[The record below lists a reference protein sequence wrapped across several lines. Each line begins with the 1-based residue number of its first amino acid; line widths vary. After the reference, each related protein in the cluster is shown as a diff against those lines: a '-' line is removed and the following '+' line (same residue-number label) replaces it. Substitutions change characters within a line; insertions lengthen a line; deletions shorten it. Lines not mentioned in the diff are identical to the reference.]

1 MPFFQRA
8 ICLVCLTFSL
18 TACSGQPTSSDRQQ
32 PSITT
37 ASGTTVAANP
47 PAVSTTVPTNPPVA
61 STTATTQ
68 AATSVALPSATQAA
82 TAVSTA
88 TNDVGATVTREALPA
103 TTAPAVE
110 TTTMPAAPQTT
121 PTPVRREP
129 PKLALRQ
136 VVDGLSQPTF
146 VTHAGDGTGRLFVV
160 EKAGR
165 IRIVAGGTIQP
176 RPFLDITDRVG
187 SAGSEQGLFSVAFHP
202 QYRTNGLFF
211 VDYTDQNGNTMISRF
226 HVSSDP
232 NRADPSS
239 ETTVLTVDQPEANH
253 NGGQLAFGPDGYLYI
268 GMGDGGGAGDR
279 HGRQGNGQN
288 GATLLGKILR
298 IDVNGKAPYAIPPDN
313 PFAGQAG
320 MRHEVWATGVRNP
333 WRFSFDRATGDLF
346 IADVGQDR
354 VEEVDFQPAH
364 SRGGQNYGWRIME
377 GSECFNPSTGC
388 SKSNLTLPVAEYS
401 HDFGCTII
409 GGYRYRGKQ
418 MPALDGV
425 YLFGDYCSGRI
436 WALTGDAQAGWTKTE
451 VLQTKYSISSF
462 GEDENGDLYLLDLA
476 GGGLYRFEAQ

>member
-1 MPFFQRA
+1 
-8 ICLVCLTFSL
+8 
-18 TACSGQPTSSDRQQ
+18 
-32 PSITT
+32 
-37 ASGTTVAANP
+37 
-47 PAVSTTVPTNPPVA
+47 
-61 STTATTQ
+61 
-68 AATSVALPSATQAA
+68 
-82 TAVSTA
+82 VSTA
-88 TNDVGATVTREALPA
+88 
-103 TTAPAVE
+103 
-110 TTTMPAAPQTT
+110 PAAPPTT

-176 RPFLDITDRVG
+176 QPFLDITDRVG

-202 QYRTNGLFF
+202 QYRANGLFF

-226 HVSSDP
+226 HISSDP

-253 NGGQLAFGPDGYLYI
+253 NGGQLAFGPNGYLYI

-288 GATLLGKILR
+288 GAALLGKILR

-320 MRHEVWATGVRNP
+320 MRPEIWATGVRNP

-409 GGYRYRGKQ
+409 GGYRYRGKKI
-418 MPALDGV
+418 PTLDGI

-462 GEDENGDLYLLDLA
+462 GEDENGELYLLDLA